1 MPSVAVREVSQLV
14 SWFTVIFLFLFGSH
28 VILKFAVYLLYF
40 FFAAGS
46 AFYL

>member
-1 MPSVAVREVSQLV
+1 MIHGVLLH
-14 SWFTVIFLFLFGSH
+14 FYFYLNLH

-40 FFAAGS
+40 LFAAGS